1 MANKGKGGELKN
13 MSASSAAE
21 LTPNAN
27 QKIVQYLNDALAM
40 ENASEERLE
49 SRLQESIVED
59 TRVQLQNHLEETRN
73 QKDRLKQIIASHGG
87 EPTVTKAE
95 LPMLKPNTVDLV
107 RSDLTSRSSSS
118 SSSTTSNSPSG
129 AGSTQSQAN
138 PSVKSIVKETD
149 DVRLAPEKELVQ
161 TERDAII
168 EHAEVVKYKM
178 LMEIAKKV
186 GAMDAIPVIDQ
197 NLKEEEQMANWIIVN
212 TPNLLSRIWAQ
223 IEVSAGART
232 VPEA

>member
-1 MANKGKGGELKN
+1 

-59 TRVQLQNHLEETRN
+59 TRIQLQNHLEETRN

-95 LPMLKPNTVDLV
+95 LPMLKPNTIDLV

-118 SSSTTSNSPSG
+118 SNTTASNSPSD
-129 AGSTQSQAN
+129 AESTQSQAN

-149 DVRLAPEKELVQ
+149 DVRLAPEKELIQ

-178 LMEIAKKV
+178 LMEIAIKV
-186 GAMDAIPVIDQ
+186 GAMDAIPVIAQ

-212 TPNLLSRIWAQ
+212 TPNLLRRIWAQ

>member
-1 MANKGKGGELKN
+1 

-49 SRLQESIVED
+49 SRLHESIVED
-59 TRVQLQNHLEETRN
+59 TRIQLQNHLEETRN

-95 LPMLKPNTVDLV
+95 LPMLKPNTIDLV

-118 SSSTTSNSPSG
+118 STASNSPSD
-129 AGSTQSQAN
+129 AESTQSQAN

-149 DVRLAPEKELVQ
+149 DVRLAPEKELIQ

-178 LMEIAKKV
+178 LMEIAIKV
-186 GAMDAIPVIDQ
+186 GAMDAIPVIAQ

-212 TPNLLSRIWAQ
+212 TPNLLRRIWAQ

>member
-49 SRLQESIVED
+49 SRLHESIVED
-59 TRVQLQNHLEETRN
+59 TRIQLQNHLEETRN

-95 LPMLKPNTVDLV
+95 LPILKPNTIDLV

-118 SSSTTSNSPSG
+118 SSTASNSPSN
-129 AGSTQSQAN
+129 AESTQSQAN

-149 DVRLAPEKELVQ
+149 DVRLAPEKELIQ

-178 LMEIAKKV
+178 LMEIAIKV
-186 GAMDAIPVIDQ
+186 GAMDAIPVIAQ

-212 TPNLLSRIWAQ
+212 TPNLLRRIWAQ